1 MNNNYNKKLK
11 TLARVLR
18 TESKSKAEQ
27 VLWKLVLSKG
37 QSGTK
42 FKRQRPIG
50 NYIIDFF
57 SSELKLVIEIDGNSH
72 VSKSESD
79 FEREEYLIS
88 NGFHILRFSERDVV
102 LNLREV
108 QNQIQNIITNLKNDE
123 ILPLASFV

>member
-57 SSELKLVIEIDGNSH
+57 
-72 VSKSESD
+72 
-79 FEREEYLIS
+79 
-88 NGFHILRFSERDVV
+88 
-102 LNLREV
+102 
-108 QNQIQNIITNLKNDE
+108 
-123 ILPLASFV
+123 

>member
-11 TLARVLR
+11 TLARELR
-18 TESKSKAEQ
+18 AESRSKAEQ

-50 NYIIDFF
+50 NYIVDFF
-57 SSELKLVIEIDGNSH
+57 SSELNLVIEIDGNSH
-72 VSKSESD
+72 VLKAESD
-79 FEREEYLIS
+79 FEREENLIS
-88 NGFHILRFSERDVV
+88 KGFQVLRFSERDVL

-108 QNQIQNIITNLKNDE
+108 KNQIQNVISNLKNDE
-123 ILPLASFV
+123 IFPLKSFV